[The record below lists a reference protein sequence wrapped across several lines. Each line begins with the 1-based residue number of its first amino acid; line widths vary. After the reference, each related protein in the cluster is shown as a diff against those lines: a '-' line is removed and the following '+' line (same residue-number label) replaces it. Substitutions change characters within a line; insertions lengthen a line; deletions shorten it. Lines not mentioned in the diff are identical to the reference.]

1 MYEALEKVQR
11 IVNGGEVI
19 FEPSEEDMNG
29 YFLKRGT
36 VILVDNEEDV
46 KQACLTSSS
55 LSTSMTVPRLRKYPF
70 ISSSDGSKITSPPLT
85 IRCTF
90 SNASYIALLLE
101 PFNFVAP

>member
-36 VILVDNEEDV
+36 VILVDNE
-46 KQACLTSSS
+46 
-55 LSTSMTVPRLRKYPF
+55 
-70 ISSSDGSKITSPPLT
+70 
-85 IRCTF
+85 
-90 SNASYIALLLE
+90 
-101 PFNFVAP
+101 